1 MKKVIII
8 PDSFKGTLSAAQICT
23 IISDQIKIHFPSC
36 QIVAIPI
43 ADGGEGSL
51 SCFLQALGGS
61 IIEAQC
67 SDPFFQPMTGAYALL
82 NDGSAIIEMAVCS
95 GLPLVENRKAPM
107 LTTTYGV
114 GELILNALDMGC
126 KRIILCLGGS
136 CTNDCGCGM
145 AAALGV
151 KFYNQNGKPFIPTG
165 GTLKDIFHIDV
176 SGLTPSITSIPILA
190 MCDISNELYGENG
203 AAYVFAPQKGAS
215 KAQVKLLDQGL
226 RHISEIIKQDLG
238 KDISNLP
245 GGGAAGGMG
254 AGAAAFF
261 NAQLKMGIDIILD
274 LVNFD
279 KQLQDAD
286 IVFTGEGRIDSQ
298 SIYGK
303 AVIGIACHAKKA
315 GVPVLVIT
323 GGASE
328 DLAPA
333 YNLGVTAVFP
343 INRLPEDF
351 SISRHKSEQ
360 NLRSTVN
367 DILRLIKYLK

>member
-23 IISDQIKIHFPSC
+23 IISEQIKIHFPSC

-176 SGLTPSITSIPILA
+176 SGLTHS
-190 MCDISNELYGENG
+190 
-203 AAYVFAPQKGAS
+203 
-215 KAQVKLLDQGL
+215 QG
-226 RHISEIIKQDLG
+226 
-238 KDISNLP
+238 
-245 GGGAAGGMG
+245 
-254 AGAAAFF
+254 
-261 NAQLKMGIDIILD
+261 
-274 LVNFD
+274 
-279 KQLQDAD
+279 
-286 IVFTGEGRIDSQ
+286 
-298 SIYGK
+298 
-303 AVIGIACHAKKA
+303 
-315 GVPVLVIT
+315 
-323 GGASE
+323 
-328 DLAPA
+328 
-333 YNLGVTAVFP
+333 
-343 INRLPEDF
+343 
-351 SISRHKSEQ
+351 
-360 NLRSTVN
+360 
-367 DILRLIKYLK
+367 